1 MPELLVLD
9 TSAAIALLDD
19 GSERRERLLARIGNL
34 RVGLA
39 GHAAFEAYSA
49 LTRMRPPARLSP
61 AQATELLAQE
71 FPETRHPSAASQ
83 AELFATL
90 AERGIAGGAV
100 YDALVAIAAV
110 EHDAIL
116 ISFDRRAARVY
127 QAVGARFEI
136 L

>member
-1 MPELLVLD
+1 MPELLLLD

-19 GSERRERLLARIGNL
+19 GSERRERLLARIGDL

-49 LTRMRPPARLSP
+49 LTRMRPPTRLSP
-61 AQATELLAQE
+61 ARAAALLARE
-71 FPETRHPSAASQ
+71 FPETRHPSGDAQ
-83 AELFATL
+83 AELLASL

-100 YDALVAIAAV
+100 YDALVALAAAH
-110 EHDAIL
+110 HDATL
-116 ISFDRRAARVY
+116 ISFDRRATRVY
-127 QAVGARFEI
+127 GAVGARFEI

>member
-1 MPELLVLD
+1 MPELLLLD

-19 GSERRERLLARIGNL
+19 GSERRERVIARIGHE

-49 LTRMRPPARLSP
+49 LTRMPVPTRLSGSR
-61 AQATELLAQE
+61 AGALLARE
-71 FPETRHPSAASQ
+71 FPLTRHPSAGAQ

-100 YDALVAIAAV
+100 YDALVALAAV
-110 EHDAIL
+110 EHDATL
-116 ISFDRRAARVY
+116 ISLDRRAVRVY
-127 QAVGARFEI
+127 RAVGARFEI